1 MVEEEKNKILELF
14 NPEGKVI
21 LDVGCGDGRYSTILS
36 ETCKKYVGIDIDDKL
51 ISKNNINN
59 KKDNV
64 CFKAENII
72 NYSSEEKYDVI
83 ILSLAFHEISIK
95 DQGLSLLNMLSL
107 LNKDGKIIILDPAL
121 KNDSF
126 QGLYNI
132 AYNYLKYFNHD
143 YTVNHSKDVINKAV
157 QDGLCK
163 IVKKDYLEI
172 PYEFNSIEEIYDMV
186 DNDEEFKDVK
196 WNDTKKETLHRMIN
210 KFFENSEKI
219 ILYDK
224 LDITVI
230 EIGDR

>member
-1 MVEEEKNKILELF
+1 M
-14 NPEGKVI
+14 P
-21 LDVGCGDGRYSTILS
+21 
-36 ETCKKYVGIDIDDKL
+36 
-51 ISKNNINN
+51 
-59 KKDNV
+59 
-64 CFKAENII
+64 
-72 NYSSEEKYDVI
+72 
-83 ILSLAFHEISIK
+83 
-95 DQGLSLLNMLSL
+95 
-107 LNKDGKIIILDPAL
+107 P
-121 KNDSF
+121 
-126 QGLYNI
+126 
-132 AYNYLKYFNHD
+132 NYLKYFNHD
-143 YTVNHSKDVINKAV
+143 YTVNHSKDVITKAI

-230 EIGDR
+230 ERAER

>member
-1 MVEEEKNKILELF
+1 MIEEEKNKILELF
-14 NPEGKVI
+14 NPDGKAI

-36 ETCKKYVGIDIDDKL
+36 ESCKRYVGIDIDEEL
-51 ISKNNINN
+51 ISKNNQNN
-59 KKDNV
+59 TKDNV
-64 CFKAENII
+64 CFKADNIV
-72 NYSSEEKYDVI
+72 NYSSQEKYDII

-95 DQGLSLLNMLSL
+95 DQGLALLNMLNL
-107 LNKDGKIIILDPAL
+107 LSQNGIIIILDPSL

-126 QGLYNI
+126 QGLYNM
-132 AYNYLKYFNHD
+132 AYEYLKYFNHD
-143 YTVNHSKDVINKAV
+143 YTVNHSKDVINKVV

-163 IVKKDYLEI
+163 ILRKDYLEI

-186 DNDEEFKDVK
+186 DNDEEFKEVTWTD
-196 WNDTKKETLHRMIN
+196 NKKETLHRMIN
-210 KFFENSEKI
+210 KFFENSKNI